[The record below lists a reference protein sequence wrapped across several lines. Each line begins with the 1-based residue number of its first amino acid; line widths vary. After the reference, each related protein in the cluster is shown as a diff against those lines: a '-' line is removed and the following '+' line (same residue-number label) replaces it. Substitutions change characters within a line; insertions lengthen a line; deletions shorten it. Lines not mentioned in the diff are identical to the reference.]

1 MSPPP
6 RAEPS
11 AGGCGKKVRVVDVWA
26 HNQEAE
32 QARILTLVHAYPI
45 VAVATSHDVPVRW
58 PPPPAAAAGTLD
70 GNYEAVRA
78 GVERVRFAQLGVSLA
93 SADGDMVLARAWRF
107 HLGDALGAEDRR
119 FLAAVGVDPGPTAR
133 RADPRRLSVAL
144 RVACAIEALPDGGV
158 LVTRDGAEDVAYVV
172 RHLRGPLPPCR
183 EEFLR
188 SCNAAFPALYDLK
201 VMAEWTTTA
210 ATEPPLAAAGR
221 DAFRGLLALVRAR
234 RHGGGVL
241 TGYNAFLPGL
251 GAADTI
257 ELMSIKTTMAED
269 AERLRQMKE
278 LFRELYPGQDPAIVD
293 RLPLC

>member
-93 SADGDMVLARAWRF
+93 SADADMVLGRAWRF

-119 FLAAVGVDPGPTAR
+119 FLAAAG
-133 RADPRRLSVAL
+133 
-144 RVACAIEALPDGGV
+144 ALPDGGV

-172 RHLRGPLPPCR
+172 RHLRGPLPPGR

-188 SCNAAFPALYDLK
+188 ACNAAFPALYDLK
-201 VMAEWTTTA
+201 VMAEWTTTE
-210 ATEPPLAAAGR
+210 ATEPPLAGGRRRAGR
-221 DAFRGLLALVRAR
+221 VSRPPRACPGQEAR
-234 RHGGGVL
+234 RRGEVL
-241 TGYNAFLPGL
+241 KGYNAFLPGL

-269 AERLRQMKE
+269 AERLKQMKE